1 MSRGMIQMSGA
12 ILLWGSLMAAT
23 PSLADDRT
31 AAAILEEIDAIK
43 LPEADLT
50 REGDKEYLRQFR
62 KQRGELRVRRADLI
76 GELYRVA
83 PDNPRLVFLLPVRW
97 RSFSGR
103 LVGPDDNAGVRDL
116 TGELNE
122 VLTHY
127 KSAELKTEAAFIKA
141 WIAGDPYG
149 RMGSAKGYA
158 AQAKAVEDFIAFA
171 PKDERGAELLYY
183 FTFAYRDDQAL
194 LEALYARI
202 VKEYPESEQGKVVRR
217 ILNRLAS
224 VGKTFDLT
232 FNDAISS
239 TEISMRSLRGK
250 IIVVDFW
257 ATWCGP
263 CVAEMPRMKEL
274 YAKYHDKGVE
284 FIGISLDQS
293 KEDGGFDKLKA
304 FVAKNDI
311 PWPQYYQ
318 GNHWQSEFSKSWGVN
333 SIPAVFLVDREG
345 KLFSTD
351 AGGNLE
357 SLIRELMDRKALN
370 DGSVRGH

>member
-1 MSRGMIQMSGA
+1 MSRAMIQMSGA
-12 ILLWGSLMAAT
+12 ILFWGSLMTAT
-23 PSLADDRT
+23 PSLADDRM

-43 LPEADLT
+43 LPEADLS

-103 LVGPDDNAGVRDL
+103 LAGPDDNAGVRDL

-122 VLTHY
+122 VLTHS

-183 FTFAYRDDQAL
+183 FTLAYRDDQAL
-194 LEALYARI
+194 LEAVYARI
-202 VKEYPESEQGKVVRR
+202 VKEYPESKQGTVVRR

-232 FNDAISS
+232 FNDAISG

-250 IIVVDFW
+250 IVVVDFW

-304 FVAKNDI
+304 FVANNDI

-318 GNHWQSEFSKSWGVN
+318 GNHWGSEFSKSWGVN

>member
-12 ILLWGSLMAAT
+12 IFLWGSLMAAT
-23 PSLADDRT
+23 PSLAGDRT

-43 LPEADLT
+43 LPEADLS

-83 PDNPRLVFLLPVRW
+83 PDNPKLVFLLPVRW

-103 LVGPDDNAGVRDL
+103 LAGPDDSAGVRDL

-122 VLTHY
+122 VLTHS

-158 AQAKAVEDFIAFA
+158 AHAKAVEDFVAFA
-171 PKDERGAELLYY
+171 PKDERGAELLY
-183 FTFAYRDDQAL
+183 
-194 LEALYARI
+194 
-202 VKEYPESEQGKVVRR
+202 
-217 ILNRLAS
+217 
-224 VGKTFDLT
+224 
-232 FNDAISS
+232 
-239 TEISMRSLRGK
+239 
-250 IIVVDFW
+250 
-257 ATWCGP
+257 
-263 CVAEMPRMKEL
+263 
-274 YAKYHDKGVE
+274 AKYHDKGVE
-284 FIGISLDQS
+284 IIGISLDQS

-318 GNHWQSEFSKSWGVN
+318 GNQLDNEFSKSWGVN

-357 SLIRELMDRKALN
+357 SLIRELMDRKALK